1 MEPTIGDRVA
11 AIRNET
17 TTLTQEQLAERAGL
31 SIETIQALEQNKRTS
46 ARIST
51 LNKIAR
57 ALGVHTAALM
67 GSAARAQA
75 MREADAEPLGLVGI
89 RQALAPVR
97 DVAGHL
103 VGPRQPVADELELA
117 QVRALVTDAN
127 AAYHANDYATA
138 IGLTPPMLAAADA
151 IVEQAGTTDSGQPA
165 LGVASYAYQLAGRL
179 LIQLRQLDL
188 AHIALD
194 RATTYAR
201 TADDQLAAATATAHM
216 CWLLLRTGRI
226 VEVETLAA
234 RTADAVEPR
243 LSTATPRD
251 LAAWGVLLLKGAAA
265 AARNARED
273 DARSMLTLAAAGAQ
287 QLGDRMVG
295 PADQADRFFAQ
306 VGGND
311 FHQAG
316 VQLMQVETAVIAGQP
331 DRALELAGAVAGA
344 PQVTPSSR
352 QRHQLDVA
360 WSYQET
366 GHSADATRVL
376 MQLRDTAP
384 EWLRQQRYARE
395 IVQSIEDGHRRALS
409 AELAVLRSLMDGPI

>member
-1 MEPTIGDRVA
+1 MEPTIGDNIA

-17 TTLTQEQLAERAGL
+17 TTLTQEQLAEKAGV
-31 SIETIQALEQNKRTS
+31 SVETIQALEQNKRTS
-46 ARIST
+46 ARIAT

-57 ALGVHTAALM
+57 ALGVHTAGLM

-75 MREADAEPLGLVGI
+75 LREADAEPLGLVGI

-97 DVAGHL
+97 DVTGHV
-103 VGPRQPVADELELA
+103 VGPHQPVAEELHLG
-117 QVRALVTDAN
+117 QVRGLVTDAN
-127 AAYHANDYATA
+127 RAYHANDYASA

-151 IVEQAGTTDSGQPA
+151 LVARAGGSDAGQDA

-234 RTADAVEPR
+234 RTADVVEPR

-287 QLGDRMVG
+287 QLGDRLVR
-295 PADQADRFFAQ
+295 PADHADRWFVD

-311 FHQAG
+311 FHHAG

-331 DRALELAGAVAGA
+331 DQALALSAAVAGA

-352 QRHQLDVA
+352 QRHLLDVA

-366 GHSADATRVL
+366 GRSVDATRVL
-376 MQLRDTAP
+376 MQLSDAAP

-409 AELAVLRSLMDGPI
+409 AKLAVLRSVLDGPA